1 MKLWLLDADVIIKF
15 LEIDVFDK
23 LVSLHKIH
31 VSSSVI
37 DEVRFYR
44 RSGKIPV
51 NFREQYIDTGLIIEF
66 TASVAEIQHV
76 LQCLPKLKRE
86 SLHAG
91 ETESIAILVRD
102 ESLKMCTFDAAAL
115 RILPFLNVSDRAVPA
130 EHLLNLSGLTLSS
143 GNKLDAILSENYF
156 RSKLD
161 EGKKDFIYSF
171 SGKDT

>member
-1 MKLWLLDADVIIKF
+1 LKLWLLDADVIIKF

-44 RSGKIPV
+44 RSGKKIPV
-51 NFREQYIDTGLIIEF
+51 NFREQYIDTGLIIEL

-86 SLHAG
+86 SIHAG

-115 RILPFLNVSDRAVPA
+115 RILPFLNVSDRAVSA

-171 SGKDT
+171 SGKK